1 MKEYNINIYRFLK
14 RFDEVYDFLY
24 KHHDQV
30 AGFQEA
36 MSVGDW
42 FISNRK
48 EFIREFNEARG
59 DILSSDREV
68 AAFGYVLM
76 YEVGKY

>member
-36 MSVGDW
+36 MSV
-42 FISNRK
+42 
-48 EFIREFNEARG
+48 

>member
-14 RFDEVYDFLY
+14 KFDKVYAFLY
-24 KHHDQV
+24 DCHDQV

-42 FISNRK
+42 FINNRK

-68 AAFGYVLM
+68 AAFGYVMM
-76 YEVGKY
+76 YEVGGY